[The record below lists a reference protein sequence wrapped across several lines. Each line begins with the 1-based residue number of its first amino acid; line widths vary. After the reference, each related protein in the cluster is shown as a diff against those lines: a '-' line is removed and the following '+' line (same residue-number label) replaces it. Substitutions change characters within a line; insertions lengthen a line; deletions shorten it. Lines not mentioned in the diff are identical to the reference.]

1 MQITGLI
8 ASALLLLAEADTVL
22 AKAVIHL
29 SDLHPRRDLEQE
41 MKRGVTSM
49 LRRAPQAQDQ
59 SDNNLLGVT
68 ASPSELNET
77 IAKACIDALRP
88 LTGVEN
94 DGGLTS
100 CYNILRYDEVAHTFE
115 ADLRLYQTF
124 EPRGPFANI
133 SVNDIMI
140 SLQFPSSTMFQSL
153 TKKKRELVVR
163 QSDIAMLE
171 IQQYTLFGSLA
182 KELDLNKLNDT
193 QIMSL
198 MLPDVKLNTAES
210 QRAVSANITAGDGAW
225 FVIGEFSRDF
235 DQFLV
240 TAAAATDAISIAV
253 PYKLPGVTLGIFP
266 TGLIITGAWTLIFF
280 VAYGFGTLGRIKY
293 RDAYRKRMAA
303 SMGRTG
309 AKL

>member
-29 SDLHPRRDLEQE
+29 SDLHTRRDLEQE
-41 MKRGVTSM
+41 MKRGASSM

-100 CYNILRYDEVAHTFE
+100 CYNILKYDEDAHTFE

-153 TKKKRELVVR
+153 TKKKRDLVAR
-163 QSDIAMLE
+163 QSDISMLE

-253 PYKLPGVTLGIFP
+253 PYVLPGVTLGIFP

-280 VAYGFGTLGRIKY
+280 LAYGFGTLGRIKY
-293 RDAYRKRMAA
+293 RDAYRKRMEA

-309 AKL
+309 AKM

>member
-1 MQITGLI
+1 MHLTGLV
-8 ASALLLLAEADTVL
+8 ASALLLLVEADTIL

-29 SDLHPRRDLEQE
+29 SDFHTRRDLEQD
-41 MKRGVTSM
+41 MKRGASSM
-49 LRRAPQAQDQ
+49 LRRAPQEQDQ
-59 SDNNLLGVT
+59 SDNSLLGVT
-68 ASPSELNET
+68 SSPSELNET
-77 IAKACIDALRP
+77 IAKACIDALEP

-100 CYNILRYDEVAHTFE
+100 CFNILQFDEDAHTFE

-124 EPRGPFANI
+124 EPRGSFANI

-140 SLQFPSSTMFQSL
+140 SLQFPSKTMFQSL
-153 TKKKRELVVR
+153 TKKKRDLESR
-163 QSDIAMLE
+163 QSNVDMLE
-171 IQQYTLFGSLA
+171 IQQYTLFGFLA
-182 KELDLNKLNDT
+182 KELDLKKLNDT

-198 MLPDVKLNTAES
+198 MLPDIKLNTAES

-235 DQFLV
+235 DASLV
-240 TAAAATDAISIAV
+240 TAAAAADAISIAV

-280 VAYGFGTLGRIKY
+280 LAYGFGTLGRIKY

-309 AKL
+309 AKI